1 MLDSN
6 FDDTL
11 PTRAAVAALQ
21 NGQFDTTMAFASSVL
36 PLVHQD
42 CLLNWP
48 SAIIQPMLCSQI
60 AKIHHHPALNGEEL
74 HHCVHHHTTLLR
86 MRGEFDK
93 RDASA
98 MRFALMARKHKILQ
112 AHSAS
117 PSVSTKPAKAL
128 PRPSMAQFDN
138 SDYRRL
144 LTDSR
149 VLTGADRLAT
159 APSPPESVTTLP
171 QLFQHRARTQPHA
184 TAYSCQTDN
193 GLRKIT
199 FAEADALASS
209 VAAQISQ
216 LLPERHSSTQPAPTV
231 AIWFE
236 KGLDLILSILS
247 TTYSGAT
254 WLPFDPDVPVE
265 RAATCILNASASLVI
280 HDDAHAGRAREVQQ
294 RVASDLIATGKDL
307 LQLRTFNEL
316 SQQAGSSAS
325 QTRRNGPRPSDAA
338 YLIYTSGTTGT
349 PKGIA
354 IPHSAALVFSLSERE
369 VLETSP
375 QDVVWNGFSPA
386 FDMFV
391 EEMWV
396 TIAGGGHLAIGT
408 REECRD
414 VPGLPA
420 VWQSRG
426 VSVVNA
432 VPTLIGIMGISQI
445 DGNSALLP
453 PSVRLINLGGE
464 ACPPS
469 LVQRLARPGLR
480 IINTYG
486 PTETTVTATWDELRP
501 NVPVTIG
508 RPLPSYHACLLPISE
523 DGNPIPVDPLQL
535 GEGVEGELA
544 IGGPCVGL
552 GYVGREDLTTQKFIP
567 HPLAPTSGQK
577 LYRTG
582 DRVKLQADLKI
593 AFLGRIDTQVKHRGF
608 RIELGEIESLISGH
622 EDVQAAAVILANAG
636 SDSARLEAF
645 VVTRPHAPQSA
656 ASIQALAA
664 ERLPAYMRPEEVYFL
679 SADEM
684 PRLPSGK
691 INAKALHE
699 VSERKAA
706 ECAVIHDDASGTTL
720 NSDDSSAL
728 GLLLKTTA
736 TVFPQAGRIKPEADF
751 FDDLGGHSLLAAILV
766 SKLRQAKTD
775 PDGSMPFTSIG
786 LPDIYEGRTLA
797 AIAARFTVSDYDSST
812 IAEEDCDDISGLG
825 PRTGEIWPI
834 SNTSFVFCGLA
845 QIIALLFLFSI
856 HSVEILAP
864 YLLFDWLFI
873 EFGFGYAL
881 LGAYGVFVALPPTL
895 ALVAIVGKWLILG
908 KARAGEY
915 PLYGFYYYRWWT
927 AERLAAL
934 ANPKLIAD
942 SPLYCYFLRA
952 MGAKVGTHCHM
963 GAVHTGS
970 ACDLIEIADDV
981 VIGADVVLGTSV
993 VERGRLILRKVVIG
1007 RDARIGTNSVIE
1019 GGAVVEEGAEIGPL
1033 SMVPAGMSVPCFQRF
1048 HGSPAQF
1055 DRELQDGEIA
1065 LGRKSRPSLARCAL
1079 MAFGHTILATFV
1091 LPLLYLI
1098 PQIAGL
1104 SLFDAVD
1111 LRNMSGWAQV
1121 AVLSMPVAFAYQ
1133 ILIFTQLI
1141 IIRYMFL
1148 GRLKE
1153 GTYKIY
1159 SFWFLRKWFIER
1171 VMDLALD
1178 ILHPVFASLYV
1189 VPFLRALGVKIGK
1202 RAEVST
1208 ARSLQFEL
1216 LEIGQES
1223 FVADAVILGNAEV
1236 RGNELTLKKT
1246 KMESRAFAGN
1256 ASLIPQGTTLA
1267 SGTLVGVLSIAPPPE
1282 KPLPEN
1288 TSCFGSP
1295 PVLMPARHRV
1305 EGHHDK
1311 HLFNPS
1317 PGLIAARLTIEGLRI
1332 VMPRALVIFALGFGL
1347 QIAYM
1352 GYYSIGAVY
1361 TLLMLPFFYF
1371 FLFALPALLFTVALK
1386 WLLIGTYKPAEWPLW
1401 SLNVWLSEAVTSTCE
1416 TIVRPL
1422 LTSLLVGTP
1431 FLAMCFRLFGVKIG
1445 ARATLLAADITEFD
1459 CVSIADEA
1467 VLNERCGAQT
1477 HLFED
1482 RVMKIG
1488 HVAFGP
1494 RACAKPY
1501 SVCLPGSSLS
1511 DGAQLGCLSL
1521 VMKGENLPEGTAWEG
1536 APVRPRKRRGVHVP
1550 DVRHLGKEKKKN
1562 LEVVVN
1568 SLGTSFS
1575 SSSTCSIK
1583 KEEEV

>member
-1 MLDSN
+1 
-6 FDDTL
+6 
-11 PTRAAVAALQ
+11 
-21 NGQFDTTMAFASSVL
+21 
-36 PLVHQD
+36 
-42 CLLNWP
+42 
-48 SAIIQPMLCSQI
+48 
-60 AKIHHHPALNGEEL
+60 
-74 HHCVHHHTTLLR
+74 
-86 MRGEFDK
+86 
-93 RDASA
+93 
-98 MRFALMARKHKILQ
+98 
-112 AHSAS
+112 
-117 PSVSTKPAKAL
+117 
-128 PRPSMAQFDN
+128 MAQRDTAHH
-138 SDYRRL
+138 RRL
-144 LTDSR
+144 LADSR
-149 VLTGADRLAT
+149 VLTGADRLAS

-171 QLFQHRARTQPHA
+171 QLFQHRATTQPQA
-184 TAYSCQTDN
+184 TAYSCQTHH

-209 VAAQISQ
+209 VAAHISH
-216 LLPERHSSTQPAPTV
+216 LLPEPCSSTQPAPTV

-265 RAATCILNASASLVI
+265 RAATCILNASASLLI
-280 HDDAHAGRAREVQQ
+280 HDDPHADRARQVQQ
-294 RVASDLIATGKDL
+294 RVASDLIAARKDL

-316 SQQAGSSAS
+316 SQQAASSAPH
-325 QTRRNGPRPSDAA
+325 TRRNGPRPSDAA

-396 TIAGGGHLAIGT
+396 TIAGGAHLAIGT

-501 NVPVTIG
+501 DIPVTIG

-523 DGNPIPVDPLQL
+523 DGNPNVPVEPLQL

-552 GYVGREDLTTQKFIP
+552 GYVGREDLTSQKFIP
-567 HPLAPTSGQK
+567 HPLAPASGQR

-622 EDVQAAAVILANAG
+622 EDVQAAAVILANPG

-645 VVTRPHAPQSA
+645 VVTRPQAPQSA
-656 ASIQALAA
+656 ASIQNLAA

-679 SADEM
+679 AADEM

-699 VSERKAA
+699 VAARKAA
-706 ECAVIHDDASGTTL
+706 ECAVIHDDDASGTTL
-720 NSDDSSAL
+720 NSDDSSSSAL
-728 GLLLKTTA
+728 GLLLKITA

-775 PDGSMPFTSIG
+775 PDGSMPFASIG
-786 LPDIYEGRTLA
+786 LPDIYEGRTPA
-797 AIAARFTVSDYDSST
+797 AIAARFVSECDSST
-812 IAEEDCDDISGLG
+812 IVEEDSDDISSVGTG
-825 PRTGEIWPI
+825 PRTGEIWPV
-834 SNTSFVFCGLA
+834 SNTRFVLCGVA
-845 QIIALLFLFSI
+845 QIIPLLFLFFIYSI
-856 HSVEILAP
+856 EILVP

-873 EFGFGYAL
+873 KFGFGYAL

-895 ALVAIVGKWLILG
+895 AVVALVGKWLILG
-908 KARAGEY
+908 KAKAGEY
-915 PLYGFYYYRWWT
+915 PLYGFYYYRWWI
-927 AERLAAL
+927 AERLAGL

-963 GAVHTGS
+963 GAIATGS
-970 ACDLIEIADDV
+970 ACDLIEIGDDV
-981 VIGADVVLGTSV
+981 VVGADVVLGTSV
-993 VERGRLILRKVVIG
+993 VERGRLVLRKVVIG
-1007 RDARIGTNSVIE
+1007 KDARIGSNSVIE
-1019 GGAVVEEGAEIGPL
+1019 GGAVVEEGAEVGPL

-1055 DRELQDGEIA
+1055 DRELNDGEIA
-1065 LGRKSRPSLARCAL
+1065 LGRKKSRPSFARYSL
-1079 MAFGHTILATFV
+1079 MAVGHAVLASFM
-1091 LPLLYLI
+1091 LPLLYLT

-1104 SLFDAVD
+1104 TLFDVVN
-1111 LRNMSGWAQV
+1111 LRHISGWAQM
-1121 AVLSMPVAFAYQ
+1121 AILSMPVALAYQ
-1133 ILIFTQLI
+1133 VLVFAQLI
-1141 IIRYMFL
+1141 IIRYLFL

-1189 VPFLRALGVKIGK
+1189 VPFLRALGVNIGK

-1208 ARSLQFEL
+1208 ARGLQFEL

-1223 FVADAVILGNAEV
+1223 FVADAVMLGNPEV
-1236 RGNELTLKKT
+1236 RGNELILKKT
-1246 KMESRAFAGN
+1246 KMETRAFAGN

-1282 KPLPEN
+1282 KALPEN

-1305 EGHHDK
+1305 EGHQDK
-1311 HLFNPS
+1311 HLFHPS
-1317 PGLIAARLTIEGLRI
+1317 PGRVAARLTIEGLRI
-1332 VMPRALVIFALGFGL
+1332 VMPRALIVFALGFGL
-1347 QIAYM
+1347 QIAYT
-1352 GYYSIGAVY
+1352 GYNSIGAVY
-1361 TLLMLPFFYF
+1361 TFLMLPLFYL
-1371 FLFALPALLFTVALK
+1371 FLFALPALLLTVALK
-1386 WLLIGTYKPAEWPLW
+1386 WILIGSYKPAEWPLW
-1401 SLNVWLSEAVTSTCE
+1401 SLNVWLSEAITSTYE

-1422 LTSLLVGTP
+1422 LTNLLVGTP
-1431 FLAMCFRLFGVKIG
+1431 YLAICFRLLGVKIG
-1445 ARATLLAADITEFD
+1445 RRVTLLAADITEYD
-1459 CVSIADEA
+1459 CVIIGDEA
-1467 VLNERCGAQT
+1467 MVNEHCGAQT

-1488 HVAFGP
+1488 YVTLGQKS
-1494 RACAKPY
+1494 CVKPY
-1501 SVCLPGSSLS
+1501 SLCFGRSAAGKSFFSDEGRKFAGKYGMGGST
-1511 DGAQLGCLSL
+1511 GAS
-1521 VMKGENLPEGTAWEG
+1521 E
-1536 APVRPRKRRGVHVP
+1536 
-1550 DVRHLGKEKKKN
+1550 EKD
-1562 LEVVVN
+1562 
-1568 SLGTSFS
+1568 
-1575 SSSTCSIK
+1575 
-1583 KEEEV
+1583 KEEA

>member
-1 MLDSN
+1 MARYCVPPQLAKCDHPA
-6 FDDTL
+6 D
-11 PTRAAVAALQ
+11 ALQ
-21 NGQFDTTMAFASSVL
+21 PERRIFSGL
-36 PLVHQD
+36 
-42 CLLNWP
+42 
-48 SAIIQPMLCSQI
+48 
-60 AKIHHHPALNGEEL
+60 HHDLALNGDGL
-74 HHCVHHHTTLLR
+74 H
-86 MRGEFDK
+86 
-93 RDASA
+93 
-98 MRFALMARKHKILQ
+98 
-112 AHSAS
+112 
-117 PSVSTKPAKAL
+117 
-128 PRPSMAQFDN
+128 
-138 SDYRRL
+138 Y
-144 LTDSR
+144 SR

-171 QLFQHRARTQPHA
+171 QLFQHRARTQPQA

-209 VAAQISQ
+209 AASQISQ
-216 LLPERHSSTQPAPTV
+216 LLPERDSSTQPAPTV

-236 KGLDLILSILS
+236 KGLELILSILS

-280 HDDAHAGRAREVQQ
+280 HDDAHADRAREVQQ
-294 RVASDLIATGKDL
+294 RVASDLIAAGKDL

-316 SQQAGSSAS
+316 SQQSGSSVS
-325 QTRRNGPRPSDAA
+325 QTRPNGPRPSDAA

-486 PTETTVTATWDELRP
+486 PTETTVTATWDELQP

-523 DGNPIPVDPLQL
+523 DGNPVPAEPLEL

-552 GYVGREDLTTQKFIP
+552 GYVGREDLTSQKFIP
-567 HPLAPTSGQK
+567 HPLAPTS
-577 LYRTG
+577 

-622 EDVQAAAVILANAG
+622 EDVQAAAVILANPG

-645 VVTRPHAPQSA
+645 VVTRPQAPQSA
-656 ASIQALAA
+656 ASIQNLAA

-679 SADEM
+679 AADEM

-699 VSERKAA
+699 VSARKAA
-706 ECAVIHDDASGTTL
+706 ECAVINDDASGTTL
-720 NSDDSSAL
+720 DSDDSSAL
-728 GLLLKTTA
+728 GLLLKTTS

-775 PDGSMPFTSIG
+775 PDGSMPFASIG
-786 LPDIYEGRTLA
+786 LPDIYEGRTPA
-797 AIAARFTVSDYDSST
+797 AIAARFVSDCDSST
-812 IAEEDCDDISGLG
+812 IAEEDSDDISGTG
-825 PRTGEIWPI
+825 SRTGEIWPV
-834 SNTSFVFCGLA
+834 SKTRFVLCGLA
-845 QIIALLFLFSI
+845 QIVPLLFLFFIYSI
-856 HSVEILAP
+856 EILVP

-873 EFGFGYAL
+873 NFGFGYAL
-881 LGAYGVFVALPPTL
+881 LGAYGVFVALAPTL

-908 KARAGEY
+908 KAKAGEY

-927 AERLAAL
+927 AERLAGL
-934 ANPKLIAD
+934 ANPKLVAD

-952 MGAKVGTHCHM
+952 MGAKVGARCHM
-963 GAVHTGS
+963 GAIATGS
-970 ACDLIEIADDV
+970 ACDLIEIGDDV
-981 VIGADVVLGTSV
+981 VVGADVVLGTSV

-1007 RDARIGTNSVIE
+1007 NDARIGSNSVIE
-1019 GGAVVEEGAEIGPL
+1019 GGAVVEEGAEVGPL
-1033 SMVPAGMSVPCFQRF
+1033 SMVPAGMSIPCFQRF

-1055 DRELQDGEIA
+1055 DRELKDGEIA
-1065 LGRKSRPSLARCAL
+1065 LGKKSRPSFARYSL
-1079 MAFGHTILATFV
+1079 MAFGHTLLASFV

-1104 SLFDAVD
+1104 SLFDVVN
-1111 LRNMSGWAQV
+1111 LRHIGGWAQV
-1121 AVLSMPVAFAYQ
+1121 AILAMPIAFAYQ
-1133 ILIFTQLI
+1133 VLVFAQLI
-1141 IIRYMFL
+1141 IIRYIFL

-1153 GTYKIY
+1153 GTYKVY

-1208 ARSLQFEL
+1208 ARGLQFEL

-1223 FVADAVILGNAEV
+1223 FVADAVMLGNSEV
-1236 RGNELTLKKT
+1236 RGNELSLKKT
-1246 KMESRAFAGN
+1246 KMETRAFAGN

-1305 EGHHDK
+1305 EGHQDK

-1317 PGLIAARLTIEGLRI
+1317 PGRIAARLTIEGLRI
-1332 VMPRALVIFALGFGL
+1332 VMPRALIIFALGFGL
-1347 QIAYM
+1347 QIAYT
-1352 GYYSIGAVY
+1352 GYNSIGAVY

-1371 FLFALPALLFTVALK
+1371 FLFALPALVLTVALK
-1386 WLLIGTYKPAEWPLW
+1386 WILIGTYKPAEWPLW
-1401 SLNVWLSEAVTSTCE
+1401 SLNVWLSEAVTSTYE

-1422 LTSLLVGTP
+1422 LTNVLVGTP
-1431 FLAMCFRLFGVKIG
+1431 YLAMCFRLFGVKIG
-1445 ARATLLAADITEFD
+1445 SRVTLLAADITEYD
-1459 CVSIADEA
+1459 CVTIGDEA
-1467 VLNERCGAQT
+1467 VVNERCGAQT

-1488 HVAFGP
+1488 YVSFGNKSSV
-1494 RACAKPY
+1494 KPY
-1501 SVCLPGSSLS
+1501 SICLPGSSVS
-1511 DGAQLGCLSL
+1511 DGAQLGSLSL
-1521 VMKGENLPEGTAWEG
+1521 VMKGENLPEHTAWEG
-1536 APVRPRKRRGVHVP
+1536 APVRPRKRRSAAATS
-1550 DVRHLGKEKKKN
+1550 KKKKQPT
-1562 LEVVVN
+1562 
-1568 SLGTSFS
+1568 SLGTSVS
-1575 SSSTCSIK
+1575 SASSIK
-1583 KEEEV
+1583 KEEV